1 MDKNDRDDQLE
12 NLSALAGEEARRAS
26 PTVRGYLYQFWR
38 TVEAWLEIGP
48 DDLLF
53 VEGAE
58 DFDVVTKDGA
68 TTVQVKD
75 NKASGPL
82 TLTTAAA
89 QSAIGNYWSLRRKN
103 PGRKIHFK
111 YVTTAIG
118 GSETSGFDSK
128 KGIDIWNLCRQA
140 PIENCRADIEK
151 IQTFLLGKSLGRELL
166 QFLTTASPEQIKK
179 DLVEPLEWICDQPAL
194 QAIEEI
200 IAGRLL
206 ALGKTQ
212 GLTVSD
218 AAELADQ
225 LCMEVAR
232 GASER
237 APKRLDFAGLRRRID
252 EAVNVE
258 VPRETMRRLEQ
269 ENALV
274 KSLFASAVDPEQ
286 ALPVIT
292 SAPDAFAPAVRA
304 SSLWPRHAL
313 IDRVR
318 GCLATGVVCLS
329 GGAGIGK
336 TSLVLQALDGR
347 GNVLWASLRDRT
359 TAEILHACRSL
370 RVRVATAVNVCIVLD
385 DLNADDDPRNIEH
398 EIGLLAAAVREQGG
412 ILIITSYSKAAPRLT
427 TVLGL
432 TDGNNLSVPVFDE
445 NEVRDY
451 LRDSG
456 CPQNLLVALSR
467 VVWVHTSGHPQLV
480 AARISAL
487 KSASFPKPTAD
498 DYLDQPKDIQDAQA
512 EARAVVRAMPD
523 DARKLLYRLS
533 IPLPPLRRSHILA
546 IAASDPPIALAG
558 EIFDEIV
565 GPWFQQV
572 APEHY
577 RISPLLSK
585 CGQQVLASEE
595 AKRLNAS
602 IAAALL
608 AERTLTPYEFSSVLM
623 HGLMGEAESVLAIAA
638 KVFMTSP
645 RSVKRMLAD
654 DLKWVPAIGLDPG
667 TRLPISNHTVRQF
680 FRLLQWE
687 IAGIIAPRRLDAIAQ
702 AMDQEFTAETAELAV
717 ILPRILY
724 LSKLVIQT
732 DFGMPVTHVVS
743 HVLEIK
749 RLTDIAQ
756 QQDAPVKVE
765 EDIPPLYNK
774 APRLMLAEMFTVS
787 IMPRVRTVADLAAL
801 IDALDTLN
809 EEQRNWLLAGLS
821 IEDGELRILFNSI
834 WLSITKG
841 DGQGYEAYELVL
853 ARAIAAGRR
862 WGSHA
867 WMRAAARTRSAVLD
881 ETLDRRNDA
890 ENAVN
895 EIADEIGMSLNL
907 EDQLAVI
914 AFNRKDDSEALSIW
928 ERVLPQWNSDE
939 QFHDMQP
946 VFGLRCAGISASR
959 LGRWREAACF
969 YEQAMSRGS
978 KFDKPGWNIGLRAD
992 RAYALWKDHDYPAAV
1007 RLFFDVAADLQTL
1020 PNMQESFAE
1029 YAVQKLVGHT
1039 LSALVTPQTV
1049 ADYMPGMCSELSP
1062 HKDIGALPPMP
1073 PLFTL
1078 YFVQELANRT
1088 GNKAIASLCADKIRN
1103 APFAFLRAAAALN
1116 DCNRAIESD
1125 DLEDAA
1131 NFAVAFAIEM
1141 EKSWRRKELPIYSP
1155 DPESLVVELTE
1166 RAMTACARPA
1176 LWAAVLRAKALGRD
1190 AADLLAQWRSKA
1202 DRQHAVLAYELNLV
1216 AQYASASAADLG
1228 RILKDQA
1235 RPAEARIW
1243 AAIFLM
1249 GHEDASLLDT
1259 VYAHTILVNNAK
1271 DYKILLD
1278 VGGPSV
1284 DELIRKDWQRFR
1296 KATFLLRNPKLHV
1309 DTIQSACEAAATGWP
1324 SAARIVLAW
1333 NPATEL
1339 RVPNEM
1345 LEALRRIVASEFGPK
1360 DQGNEQRW
1368 GQT

>member
-1 MDKNDRDDQLE
+1 MDKKDHDAQPE
-12 NLSALAGEEARRAS
+12 NLKALAGDEARRAS

-58 DFDVVTKDGA
+58 DFDVVTRDGA
-68 TTVQVKD
+68 ATVQVKD
-75 NKASGPL
+75 NRQSGPL

-89 QSAIGNYWSLRRKN
+89 QSAIGNFWSLRQNN
-103 PGRKIHFK
+103 PGRNIQFK
-111 YVTTAIG
+111 YVTTAIA
-118 GSETSGFDSK
+118 GSETPGFDGD

-140 PIENCRADIEK
+140 PIENCRADIER
-151 IQTFLLGKSLGRELL
+151 IQKFLVGKPLGRELL
-166 QFLTTASPEQIKK
+166 QFLKTASLEQIKK
-179 DLVEPLEWICDQPAL
+179 DLIEQVEWICDQPAL
-194 QAIEEI
+194 QEIEDI
-200 IAGRLL
+200 ITGRLL
-206 ALGKTQ
+206 ELGKTQ

-218 AAELADQ
+218 AAHLADQ
-225 LCMEVAR
+225 LCMAVAR
-232 GASER
+232 GATED
-237 APKRLDFAGLRRRID
+237 APKRLDFAGLRKCID
-252 EAVNVE
+252 EAVNIE

-274 KSLFASAVDPEQ
+274 KSLFAGAIDPGQ
-286 ALPVIT
+286 VLPAIT
-292 SAPDAFAPAVRA
+292 SAPDAFAPPVRA
-304 SSLWPRHAL
+304 SNLWPRQAL

-318 GCLATGVVCLS
+318 GCLATGVVWLA
-329 GGAGIGK
+329 GGTGIGK

-347 GNVLWASLRDRT
+347 GNVLWAALRDRT
-359 TAEILHACRSL
+359 TVAILHSCRSL
-370 RVRVATAVNVCIVLD
+370 RARVASAANTYVVLD
-385 DLNADDDPRNIEH
+385 DLNTDDDPRNIEH
-398 EIGLLAAAVREQGG
+398 EIGLLAAAVRKQGG
-412 ILIITSYSKAAPRLT
+412 ILIITSYSKAAPRLA

-432 TDGNNLSVPVFDE
+432 TNDSNLSVPVFDE
-445 NEVRDY
+445 SEVRDY

-456 CPQNLLVALSR
+456 CPQNLLEALSR

-498 DYLDQPKDIQDAQA
+498 DYLDHPKDIQDAQA
-512 EARAVVRAMPD
+512 EARAVVRVMPN
-523 DARKLLYRLS
+523 DARKLIYRLS

-585 CGQQVLASEE
+585 CGNQVLAPEE
-595 AKRLNAS
+595 AKKLNAT
-602 IAAALL
+602 IATALL

-623 HGLMGEAESVLAIAA
+623 HGLMGEAESVLVIAA

-645 RSVKRMLAD
+645 RNVKRMLAD
-654 DLKWVPAIGLDPG
+654 DLRWVPVIGLEPG
-667 TRLPISNHTVRQF
+667 TRLPISNQTVRQF

-687 IAGIIAPRRLDAIAQ
+687 IAGITVPRHLNAIAR
-702 AMDQEFTAETAELAV
+702 AMDQEFTAETTELAV

-732 DFGMPVTHVVS
+732 DFGVPVADVVS

-749 RLTDIAQ
+749 RLTDIAE
-756 QQDAPVKVE
+756 QQDAPINVA
-765 EDIPPLYNK
+765 EDIPPLYKN
-774 APRLMLAEMFTVS
+774 APRLKLAEMFTVS
-787 IMPRVRTVADLAAL
+787 ILPRVRTVADLAAL
-801 IDALDTLN
+801 IDALDAMK

-834 WLSITKG
+834 WLSIPKG
-841 DGQGYEAYELVL
+841 DRQGYEAYEQVL

-881 ETLDRRNDA
+881 ETLDRRRDA
-890 ENAVN
+890 ENAVK
-895 EIADEIGMSLNL
+895 EIGDEIGMSLNM

-914 AFNRKDDSEALSIW
+914 AFNRKDYADALSIW
-928 ERVLPQWNSDE
+928 QRVLPQWNSDE

-946 VFGLRCAGISASR
+946 VFGLRCAAISASR
-959 LGRWREAACF
+959 LGRWREAASF
-969 YEQAMSRGS
+969 YEQAISRGS
-978 KFDKPGWNIGLRAD
+978 KFDKPGWKIGLRAD
-992 RAYALWKDHDYPAAV
+992 RAYALWKDQDYPAAV

-1020 PNMQESFAE
+1020 PNKPESFAE

-1039 LSALVTPQTV
+1039 LSALVTPHEMQ

-1062 HKDIGALPPMP
+1062 HKDISTLPAMP
-1073 PLFTL
+1073 PVFTL
-1078 YFVQELANRT
+1078 HFVHELANRT

-1103 APFAFLRAAAALN
+1103 APFAFLRAMAALN
-1116 DCNRAIESD
+1116 DASRAIESD
-1125 DLEDAA
+1125 DLDAVA
-1131 NFAVAFAIEM
+1131 NFAVTFAIEM
-1141 EKSWRRKELPIYSP
+1141 EKASLRKELPIYVP
-1155 DPESLVVELTE
+1155 DPASLAAELTE
-1166 RAMTACARPA
+1166 RAMTAFARPA
-1176 LWAAVLRAKALGRD
+1176 LWAAVLRAKALD
-1190 AADLLAQWRSKA
+1190 NDVAALIGQWHSKT
-1202 DRQHAVLAYELNLV
+1202 DPQHVVLTDELNLV
-1216 AQYASASAADLG
+1216 AQYADAPATELG
-1228 RILKDQA
+1228 RILKGQA
-1235 RPAEARIW
+1235 EPAERRIW
-1243 AAIFLM
+1243 AGIFLM
-1249 GHEDASLLDT
+1249 DNEDASLLDA
-1259 VYAHTILVNNAK
+1259 VYAHTMLVNNAK
-1271 DYKILLD
+1271 DYKTLWD

-1296 KATFLLRNPKLHV
+1296 KAAFMLRNPRLHV
-1309 DTIQSACEAAATGWP
+1309 DAIQSACEVEARGWP

-1339 RVPNEM
+1339 RIPNEM
-1345 LEALRRIVASEFGPK
+1345 MESLRRIAANESGQAVPK
-1360 DQGNEQRW
+1360 NKHSQS
-1368 GQT
+1368 